1 MSLSPSMSSRDA
13 VAQDLAVGPEFGGC
27 RLELSEFRPARVAR
41 FLSPSVDR
49 VRVYLTAKRILDLIV
64 GSAALVVLSPV
75 FLVTAILI
83 KLTDRGS
90 ILFVQQRV
98 GENGRLFSFYKF
110 RSMKMGSERLHADLM
125 KLNEHG
131 DSVTF
136 KIRRDPRITWIG
148 RIIRKTSIDELP
160 QLFNVLKGDMSLVG
174 PRPALPIEVEKY
186 TPEQRRRLAVQPGLT
201 CFWQVRGRA
210 NLPFEEQVKL
220 DIEYIEKRSLLI
232 DMQLLAETVPAVLCA
247 RGAY

>member
-1 MSLSPSMSSRDA
+1 MSLSPSMSSRDS
-13 VAQDLAVGPEFGGC
+13 VAQELAVSQDFGGC
-27 RLELSEFRPARVAR
+27 RLELSEFRPVGVAR
-41 FLSPSVDR
+41 LFAPAIDR
-49 VRVYLTAKRILDLIV
+49 MRLYLLAKRILDIV
-64 GSAALVVLSPV
+64 AGTVALVILSPV
-75 FLVTAILI
+75 FLITIALI

-98 GENGRLFSFYKF
+98 GEDGRLFSFYKF

-148 RIIRKTSIDELP
+148 RIIRKSSIDELP
-160 QLFNVLKGDMSLVG
+160 QLFNVLKGDMTLVG

-186 TPEQRRRLAVQPGLT
+186 TAEHRRRLAVRPGLT

-210 NLPFEEQVKL
+210 NLPFEAQVKL
-220 DIEYIEKRSLLI
+220 DIEYIEKRSLLV
-232 DMQLLAETVPAVLCA
+232 DLQLLAQTIPAVLCG